1 MLLLSGC
8 FSMQG
13 ILQHQFK
20 ESIISP
26 FLLSGGEEKLE
37 PVVAVCTT
45 METRLYH
52 GMVTVRLIPSVP
64 QTVQS

>member
-1 MLLLSGC
+1 
-8 FSMQG
+8 MQG

-26 FLLSGGEEKLE
+26 FLLSGGDIVVVE

-45 METRLYH
+45 METGLYH
-52 GMVTVRLIPSVP
+52 GMVTVGLIPSVA

>member
-26 FLLSGGEEKLE
+26 FLLSGGEETLE

-52 GMVTVRLIPSVP
+52 GMVTVGLIPSVA